1 MDKRRI
7 LLVIAFILSVLV
19 FGFLLY
25 YFFFRDLGGPE
36 SLPNINA
43 GNGVLPTPINGNIS
57 VVGNENRNVN
67 LPDFGDRID
76 LDAPKDVAQGGL
88 TNVSD
93 YGSFRAENFVSTPV
107 GTYFYDRQ
115 ASQFFSLD
123 GDRIVPLSN
132 EKFYNVEDVTWSK
145 DLKKAVLE
153 YPDGSNI
160 VYDFAT
166 KRQVT
171 LPQELTDFSFD
182 TSGKAI
188 AGKWFGDND
197 EENWLM
203 VSGADGS
210 NLRLVEPIGDQAN
223 DVRVDFSPD
232 SQIVALYRKPANAN
246 YQTVL
251 PIGLRGENFRS
262 FDVPGLKFESKW
274 SPLGNALLYNV
285 TTAENDYKPE
295 LWLTTG
301 TNEVLGTTHLDLKL
315 TTRAEKCTFD
325 STGNSIYCAQP
336 VNLERGAGLYPE
348 IAVGTPDTFYR
359 IDLRS
364 GQKIP
369 LAIPVGTQATY
380 SAESV
385 FLSSDES
392 LLYFVDGSTQQL
404 HSIRLK

>member
-1 MDKRRI
+1 M
-7 LLVIAFILSVLV
+7 V

-25 YFFFRDLGGPE
+25 YFFFRDLAGPE
-36 SLPNINA
+36 GPANVNT
-43 GNGVLPTPINGNIS
+43 GNGVLPIPTNGNIS
-57 VVGNENRNVN
+57 VVGNENRNVSF
-67 LPDFGDRID
+67 PDFGGRID
-76 LDAPKDVAQGGL
+76 LNAPRDVARGGL

-93 YGSFRAENFVSTPV
+93 YGNFQVQNFVSAPA
-107 GTYFYDRQ
+107 GTHFYDRQ
-115 ASQFFSLD
+115 ASQFFTFD
-123 GDRIVPLSN
+123 GVRIVPLSD
-132 EKFYNVEDVTWSK
+132 EKFYNVQAVTWAK

-182 TSGKAI
+182 TTGKAI
-188 AGKWFGDND
+188 AGKWFGDSED
-197 EENWLM
+197 ENWLM
-203 VSGADGS
+203 VGGTDGS
-210 NLRLVEPIGDQAN
+210 NLQLVEPIGDQSN
-223 DVRVDFSPD
+223 NVHVDFSPD
-232 SQIVALYRKPANAN
+232 NQIVALYRRPANAD
-246 YQTVL
+246 YQTIL

-274 SPLGNALLYNV
+274 SPSGNALLYNV
-285 TTAENDYKPE
+285 TTAKNEYKPE

-301 TNEVLGTTHLDLKL
+301 TDEVLGTTHLDLKL
-315 TTRAEKCTFD
+315 TTRVEKCTFD
-325 STGNSIYCAQP
+325 SSGDSIYCAQP
-336 VNLERGAGLYPE
+336 VSLDRGAGLYPE

-369 LAIPVGTQATY
+369 LAVPVGSHAGY

-392 LLYFVDGSTQQL
+392 LLYFVDAVTQQL